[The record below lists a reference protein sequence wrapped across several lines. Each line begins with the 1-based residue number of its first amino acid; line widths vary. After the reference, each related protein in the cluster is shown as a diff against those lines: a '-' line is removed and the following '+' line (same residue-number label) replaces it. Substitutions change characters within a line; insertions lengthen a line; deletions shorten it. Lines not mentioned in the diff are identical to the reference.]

1 MNLDENSI
9 NENSINENSIN
20 ENSINEEEYKEI
32 DSIDDENLEVSE
44 ISEFLDSNLT
54 EEELIEMELET
65 ENITKD
71 VIVASKDAVKKQIA
85 LASSIFC
92 AISGAGVAI
101 SLQEDKEEASVEDPI
116 LKNEIVVEPKSRTKT
131 STDNNEDDS
140 EEDAEDEE
148 QKEKT
153 NEEVIKEFMEKEDY
167 PTDVNLNPKDEKEES
182 QEKNKET
189 ETDSGQ
195 VVVYENI
202 ATYDDNP
209 ELYAS
214 YNLEE
219 ELKFNVSAS
228 PEIDMG
234 QDMSSP
240 NVKNAMRY
248 WPIFDYYGR
257 TYGVSP
263 YLLIAMSAQ
272 ESRGDH
278 YSHIPGGKYYNG
290 AGYGIMQIEKP
301 GKVSTEFTAY
311 NHRTQKYETM
321 YIQSEKDVYN
331 ISDNIKAGAMQLAS
345 KAKSQ
350 SYNPLV
356 TLQGYNYG
364 TSGIRYAIAYYL
376 ADGDVNKTNEIYG
389 KNGTTEA
396 IKSYIESNDTG
407 WVNTPTSSGLTAR
420 EWYSS
425 QGWRKFGAGG
435 GDKLYI
441 ERVLKYYAGSSNPY
455 IISPDGK
462 KITF

>member
-1 MNLDENSI
+1 MSL
-9 NENSINENSIN
+9 NENLIEEKDCEKLIDIDNEKSKVN
-20 ENSINEEEYKEI
+20 EIKESL
-32 DSIDDENLEVSE
+32 DYDE
-44 ISEFLDSNLT
+44 LT
-54 EEELIEMELET
+54 EEELKEIELEA
-65 ENITKD
+65 ENLTKD
-71 VIVASKDAVKKQIA
+71 IITTSKDVVKKQIV

-92 AISGAGVAI
+92 AISGAGVALSI
-101 SLQEDKEEASVEDPI
+101 QEDKEDNSVDEAIS
-116 LKNEIVVEPKSRTKT
+116 KNEIIVEPKSKIK
-131 STDNNEDDS
+131 SSEDKKSDEVES
-140 EEDAEDEE
+140 DAEKDIENEE
-148 QKEKT
+148 KREKT
-153 NEEVIKEFMEKEDY
+153 KEEVFNDFMEKEDY
-167 PTDVNLNPKDEKEES
+167 PKDVSITPEDSDDEEDEGDEEEEENKD
-182 QEKNKET
+182 N
-189 ETDSGQ
+189 GQ
-195 VVVYENI
+195 VVLYENI
-202 ATYDDNP
+202 STHENNP
-209 ELYAS
+209 ELYTS

-219 ELKFNVSAS
+219 ELKYETSA
-228 PEIDMG
+228 PTEIDLG

-257 TYGVSP
+257 SYGVSP

-321 YIQSEKDVYN
+321 YIKSEEDVYN

-364 TSGIRYAIAYYL
+364 TSGIRYAIAYFL
-376 ADGDVNKTNEIYG
+376 ADGDIDRTNEIYG
-389 KNGTTEA
+389 KNGTTDE
-396 IKSYIESNDTG
+396 IKSYIESNDTS

-425 QGWRKFGAGG
+425 QGWKKFRAGG

-441 ERVLKYYAGSSNPY
+441 ERVLKYYAGSSSPY
-455 IISPDGK
+455 IKSPEGK
-462 KITF
+462 KFTF